1 MVEIGTCG
9 ISNEFMLMH
18 KYQDKDLIMDHFR
31 LQPQLLAPSGRQM
44 ADQGPELGHKRD
56 PTPAT
61 PVVTL
66 KLILV

>member
-31 LQPQLLAPSGRQM
+31 LQPQHLAPSGRQM
-44 ADQGPELGHKRD
+44 AGQGPELGHNRD
-56 PTPAT
+56 PTPVT
-61 PVVTL
+61 PAVML
-66 KLILV
+66 KLTLV